1 MKAID
6 YSDSRTLDHPHR
18 RVKQVAS
25 KASESRAVSRRSF
38 GYRFVTAVVNKF
50 QADDC
55 FNLSLSISF
64 VFLMSIIPF
73 TTLSILI
80 FEHIRGIFFA
90 QAPWGADVAQLLAD
104 EITYI
109 IPFVS
114 EQWVKTHVIYAS
126 VGKSFKAMNYFMLP
140 LISGLLFKTLETS
153 YRRIFQL
160 PSRHLLLGQ
169 VVYILMSVFTVLLFF
184 VVNFSWLILSATL
197 PYILDAVH
205 RTRYVQTFSSAVM
218 PYLSSQPVSLA
229 SALVA
234 IAFYLVSVNLF
245 LNIKIKWHNKLF
257 SSIVFCLL
265 WMLAREFF
273 GFYIRHVSEVSI
285 LYGSLSSVVI
295 VLIWI
300 FYSSLALLFSVEVMF
315 ALHSGNHRR

>member
-1 MKAID
+1 MKTIN
-6 YSDSRTLDHPHR
+6 YPESETLDHPQR
-18 RVKQVAS
+18 RFNQA
-25 KASESRAVSRRSF
+25 ASEAGKIRVLSGISF
-38 GYRFVTAVVNKF
+38 GNRYVTAVVNKF

-80 FEHIRGIFFA
+80 FEHIHGIFFA
-90 QAPWGADVAQLLAD
+90 QAPWSADVAQLLAR

-114 EQWVKTHVIYAS
+114 EQWVKTHVIYATA
-126 VGKSFKAMNYFMLP
+126 GKSFKAINYLMLP

-184 VVNFSWLILSATL
+184 VVNFSWIILSATL
-197 PYILDAVH
+197 PYVLNAIH
-205 RTRYVQTFSSAVM
+205 RAPYVQTFSSAAM
-218 PYLSSQPVSLA
+218 PYLTSQPVSLA
-229 SALVA
+229 SALAA

-245 LNIKIKWHNKLF
+245 LNIKIKWYNKLF
-257 SSIVFCLL
+257 SAMVFCLL

-273 GFYIRHVSEVSI
+273 GFYIRHISEVSI

-315 ALHSGNHRR
+315 ALHCGNCPK

>member
-1 MKAID
+1 MNFQVF
-6 YSDSRTLDHPHR
+6 RTLDHPHR
-18 RVKQVAS
+18 RVKRAAT
-25 KASESRAVSRRSF
+25 KAGESRAVSRRSL
-38 GYRFVTAVVNKF
+38 GNRFATAVVNKF

-90 QAPWGADVAQLLAD
+90 QAPWGADVGQLLAH
-104 EITYI
+104 EITYV

-126 VGKSFKAMNYFMLP
+126 AGKSFKAINYFMLP

-184 VVNFSWLILSATL
+184 VVNFSWIILSATL
-197 PYILDAVH
+197 PYILEAVH
-205 RTRYVQTFSSAVM
+205 GSPYVQTLSSAAM
-218 PYLSSQPVSLA
+218 PYLPSQPVSLA
-229 SALVA
+229 SALAA

-245 LNIKIKWHNKLF
+245 LNIRIKWHNKLL
-257 SSIVFCLL
+257 SSMVFCVL

-273 GFYIRHVSEVSI
+273 GFYIRHISEVNI
-285 LYGSLSSVVI
+285 LYGSLSSVII

-315 ALHSGNHRR
+315 ALHSGNFRK

>member
-1 MKAID
+1 MKTIN
-6 YSDSRTLDHPHR
+6 YPESGTLDHPR
-18 RVKQVAS
+18 RRFSQA
-25 KASESRAVSRRSF
+25 ASEAGKISAVSGRSF
-38 GYRFVTAVVNKF
+38 GNRYVTAVVNKF

-90 QAPWGADVAQLLAD
+90 QAPWSADVAQLLAR
-104 EITYI
+104 EIRYV

-114 EQWVKTHVIYAS
+114 EQWVKTHVIYATA
-126 VGKSFKAMNYFMLP
+126 GKSFKAMNYLMLP

-184 VVNFSWLILSATL
+184 VVNFSWIILSATL
-197 PYILDAVH
+197 PYVLNAIH
-205 RTRYVQTFSSAVM
+205 RAPYVQTFSSAAM
-218 PYLSSQPVSLA
+218 PYLTSQPVSLA
-229 SALVA
+229 SALAA

-245 LNIKIKWHNKLF
+245 LNIKIKWYNKLL
-257 SSIVFCLL
+257 SAMVFCLL

-273 GFYIRHVSEVSI
+273 GFYIRHISEVSI

-315 ALHSGNHRR
+315 ALHSGNCPK

>member
-1 MKAID
+1 MKVIN
-6 YSDSRTLDHPHR
+6 YTDSETLGYPRR
-18 RVKQVAS
+18 RVKEDS
-25 KASESRAVSRRSF
+25 TKAGESRAVCGRSF

-80 FEHIRGIFFA
+80 FEHIRTIFFA
-90 QAPWGADVAQLLAD
+90 QAPWSANVAQLLAD

-169 VVYILMSVFTVLLFF
+169 VMYILMSIFTVLLFF
-184 VVNFSWLILSATL
+184 VVNFSWIILSATL
-197 PYILDAVH
+197 PYIVDAVH
-205 RTRYVQTFSSAVM
+205 RTPYVRTFSSAAL
-218 PYLSSQPVSLA
+218 PYLTSQPVSLA

-234 IAFYLVSVNLF
+234 IAFYWVSVNLF
-245 LNIKIKWHNKLF
+245 LNVKIKWYHKLL
-257 SSIVFCLL
+257 SSMVFCVL

-273 GFYIRHVSEVSI
+273 GFYIRNISEVNI

-315 ALHSGNHRR
+315 AVHSGDYRR